1 MVWGRKKDLTD
12 LSGKGARRFNFAIW
26 LCSFKIQKNWNPET
40 VNAASSDIDNV
51 PAVDIGGDF
60 VGVVGGI
67 AVGVVDGAGLT
78 ESEFLL

>member
-1 MVWGRKKDLTD
+1 MY
-12 LSGKGARRFNFAIW
+12 
-26 LCSFKIQKNWNPET
+26 
-40 VNAASSDIDNV
+40 AASSANDNV

-67 AVGVVDGAGLT
+67 AVGVVDGADLT